1 MSRFKR
7 FLRSSRGAN
16 AVEFAL
22 IAPVFILILM
32 GIIDF
37 GRIFNAYI
45 TITHAAREG
54 ARWAAVCET
63 CTDQDVRQRAHDRAS
78 STLDVTAVACTATS
92 FCSCVDVAMRSGEAF
107 PGTRGD
113 YVEVTV
119 RQFVP
124 VTVPLMNQ
132 FFSTGCAGTIY
143 EGVHGV
149 NLTTSS
155 AYFRER

>member
-22 IAPVFILILM
+22 IAPIFILILM

-54 ARWAAVCET
+54 ARWAAVCDG
-63 CTDQDVRQRAHDRAS
+63 CTVQDVRDRAHDRAS
-78 STLDVTAVACTATS
+78 SLNVSAVACNVSA
-92 FCSCVDVAMRSGEAF
+92 CSCVDVEMESGGAF
-107 PGTRGD
+107 PGVRSD
-113 YVEVTV
+113 YITVTV
-119 RQFVP
+119 KQFVP

-132 FFSTGCAGTIY
+132 FFGTGCVGTIY